1 MDSPVSYVIYFLDLF
16 GVAVFAVSGAL
27 VAGRKRMDV
36 FGIVVVAIVTAIG
49 GGTIRD
55 LFLGVA
61 PVFWVNEPAYV
72 ITATVAA
79 LATFVGAR
87 LFHFPPRLLLLF
99 DAFGLAFATIIGC
112 QRARVFGAPEVTI
125 VLMGVLTGVA
135 GGILRDLFCGEI
147 PLILH
152 REIYATASLL
162 GGIAFVLLRYVG
174 LEQGG
179 AAIVAA
185 MLVLVVRL
193 AAIRW
198 KLTLPVFAGREGA
211 GEG

>member
-1 MDSPVSYVIYFLDLF
+1 MTSSVSLVIYLLDLF

-55 LFLGVA
+55 LVLGLS
-61 PVFWVNEPAYV
+61 PVFWVRDPAYV

-79 LATFVGAR
+79 LATFVGVR
-87 LFHFPPRLLLLF
+87 LVRFPSRLLPLF

-112 QRARVFGAPEVTI
+112 QRARTFGAPEVTI

-135 GGILRDLFCGEI
+135 GGIVRDLLCGEM

-162 GGIAFVLLRYVG
+162 GGVAFVALRYGG
-174 LEQGG
+174 LEQGASAIL
-179 AAIVAA
+179 AAGV
-185 MLVLVVRL
+185 VLAVRL
-193 AAIRW
+193 AAIKW
-198 KLTLPVFAGREGA
+198 NLTLPVFAIREGS
-211 GEG
+211 EG